1 MKNKKI
7 APILELVIPCY
18 NEASGLDGLLEIC
31 TFATQAFPVAFI
43 LVNNG
48 STDESEN
55 FFRKIDLTGIRTI
68 SIKTNLGYG
77 DGVKQGLLAT
87 TAPYIGWLHADMQI
101 NLDKFLHE
109 LFKEGLSEDFFCKG
123 KRIGRKFSE
132 LFFTIGMSSVMS
144 FMFHK
149 PLNDINGQPTIFSSS
164 LLQRLEFAPDD
175 FTFDLFV
182 YMVAKKHGYKI
193 RRIPVAM
200 QERKHG
206 QSSWNTGIWS
216 AFKLSRKIFC
226 SARKIKTN
234 SSRHRK

>member
-1 MKNKKI
+1 MNNKKI

-18 NEASGLDGLLEIC
+18 NEASGLEELLEIC
-31 TFATQAFPVAFI
+31 TFAAQAFPVAFV

-48 STDESEN
+48 STDESEV
-55 FFRKIDLTGIRTI
+55 FFQKIELTGIRTI
-68 SIKTNLGYG
+68 SIKTNMGYG
-77 DGVKQGLLAT
+77 NGVKQGLLTT

-109 LFKEGLSEDFFCKG
+109 LFKEGFSGDFFCKG
-123 KRIGRKFSE
+123 KRTSRKFSQH
-132 LFFTIGMSSVMS
+132 FFTIGMSFVMS

-164 LLQRLEFAPDD
+164 LLQKLEFAPND

-182 YMVAKKHGYKI
+182 YVVAKKNGYKI
-193 RRIPVAM
+193 RRIPVSI
-200 QERKHG
+200 QERKYG

-216 AFKLSRKIFC
+216 ALKLSRKILS

-234 SSRHRK
+234 

>member
-1 MKNKKI
+1 LNNKKI

-31 TFATQAFPVAFI
+31 IFATQTFPVAFI

-48 STDESEN
+48 STDESEI

-77 DGVKQGLLAT
+77 DGVKQGLWAT

-109 LFKEGLSEDFFCKG
+109 LFKEGFSGDFFCKG
-123 KRIGRKFSE
+123 KRIGRKFSQ

-182 YMVAKKHGYKI
+182 YLAAKKHGYKI

-216 AFKLSRKIFC
+216 ALKLSRKILT
-226 SARKIKTN
+226 SARKIKSN
-234 SSRHRK
+234 

>member
-1 MKNKKI
+1 MNNEKI

-18 NEASGLDGLLEIC
+18 NEASGLDALLEIC
-31 TFATQAFPVAFI
+31 TFATQNFPVAFI
-43 LVNNG
+43 LVDNG

-55 FFRKIDLTGIRTI
+55 FFQKIDSTGIRTI

-77 DGVKQGLLAT
+77 NGVMQGLLTT

-109 LFKEGLSEDFFCKG
+109 LFKEGFSGDFFCKG
-123 KRIGRKFSE
+123 KRIGRKFSQ

-164 LLQRLEFAPDD
+164 LLQRLEFAPED

-182 YMVAKKHGYKI
+182 YLIAKRNGYKI
-193 RRIPVAM
+193 RRIPVAI

-216 AFKLSRKIFC
+216 TLELSRKIFS
-226 SARKIKTN
+226 SARKIKSN
-234 SSRHRK
+234 

>member
-1 MKNKKI
+1 MNNEKI

-18 NEASGLDGLLEIC
+18 NEVLGLEELLEIC
-31 TFATQAFPVAFI
+31 TFAAQTFPVAFV

-48 STDESEN
+48 STDESEII
-55 FFRKIDLTGIRTI
+55 FQKIDLAGIRTI

-77 DGVKQGLLAT
+77 NGVKQGLLTT

-101 NLDKFLHE
+101 NLDKFLYE
-109 LFKEGLSEDFFCKG
+109 LFKEGFSDDFFCKG
-123 KRIGRKFSE
+123 KRTGRKFSQ
-132 LFFTIGMSSVMS
+132 LFFTISMSFVMS

-149 PLNDINGQPTIFSSS
+149 PLNDINAQPTIFSGS
-164 LLQRLEFAPDD
+164 LLPRLEFAPND

-182 YMVAKKHGYKI
+182 YLVAKKNGYKI
-193 RRIPVAM
+193 RRIPVVI

-216 AFKLSRKIFC
+216 ALKLSRKIFS
-226 SARKIKTN
+226 SARKIKSN
-234 SSRHRK
+234 

>member
-1 MKNKKI
+1 MNNEKI
-7 APILELVIPCY
+7 APILELIIPCY
-18 NEASGLDGLLEIC
+18 NEASGLNGLLEIC
-31 TFATQAFPVAFI
+31 TFATQTFPVAFI

-48 STDESEN
+48 STDESEI
-55 FFRKIDLTGIRTI
+55 FFQKIDSTRIRTL

-77 DGVKQGLLAT
+77 NGVKQGLLIA

-101 NLDKFLHE
+101 NLDGFLHE
-109 LFKEGLSEDFFCKG
+109 LFKEGFTGDFFYKG
-123 KRIGRKFSE
+123 KRTGRKFSQ
-132 LFFTIGMSSVMS
+132 LIFTIGMSSVMS

-182 YMVAKKHGYKI
+182 YLVAKKNGYKI

-206 QSSWNTGIWS
+206 QSSWNTGICS
-216 AFKLSRKIFC
+216 ALKLSRKMFS
-226 SARKIKTN
+226 SARKIKSN
-234 SSRHRK
+234 